1 MTDLLN
7 VLVVGLLLG
16 GIYSLV
22 SIGLNLIFGV
32 IRIVNFAQG
41 EFVMLGM
48 YGDLR
53 GRNDAPYGSLCLARP
68 DAARRCSCSASSFS
82 ASFCSLCRTSR

>member
-1 MTDLLN
+1 MSDLIN
-7 VLVVGLLLG
+7 VLVVGILLG

-32 IRIVNFAQG
+32 IRVVNFAQG

-48 YGDLR
+48 YATYAAFSFLNMD
-53 GRNDAPYGSLCLARP
+53 PYLTIVIVFPL
-68 DAARRCSCSASSFS
+68 CSCSAYWSSASSFS
-82 ASFCSLCRTSR
+82 RCRANR

>member
-1 MTDLLN
+1 MSDLLN
-7 VLVVGLLLG
+7 VLLVGLLLG

-32 IRIVNFAQG
+32 IRVVNFAQG

-48 YGDLR
+48 Y
-53 GRNDAPYGSLCLARP
+53 ATF
-68 DAARRCSCSASSFS
+68 AAFS
-82 ASFCSLCRTSR
+82 VVHMDP